1 MIYYKINVLKALKEA
16 GYSTYVLQR
25 KNLLPSSTTQKLY
38 KGNTS
43 LMMSSVN
50 AICTLLKCQPGDIL
64 GWREDTPEEN
74 QQIDG
79 E

>member
-1 MIYYKINVLKALKEA
+1 MIYYKIDILKALKEA

-25 KNLLPSSTTQKLY
+25 KSLVSSSTMQKLY

-43 LMMSSVN
+43 LTMSSVN
-50 AICTLLKCQPGDIL
+50 VICNLLKCQPGDIL
-64 GWREDTPEEN
+64 GWREDPPEEN
-74 QQIDG
+74 QEVDG